1 MTTEE
6 FIDLSSV
13 NLNDTFEPTVHPDGE
28 EVELRIV
35 SFMKS
40 KDKNGNPFI
49 MPFFEISDDPYSKEF
64 GSYMPLPNETM
75 SPKER
80 NKATLDIGNFSSAF
94 GIDFSQQ
101 LDIKNDLVGKSGWV
115 ILGVGKDQDGNPVN
129 KVRKYIKRA

>member
-1 MTTEE
+1 
-6 FIDLSSV
+6 
-13 NLNDTFEPTVHPDGE
+13 
-28 EVELRIV
+28 
-35 SFMKS
+35 
-40 KDKNGNPFI
+40 
-49 MPFFEISDDPYSKEF
+49 
-64 GSYMPLPNETM
+64 M